1 MAVPDLRSN
10 SSYYMSKFST
20 SSQANVRRSYEE
32 LAGSYVPQAVIGDP
46 CFTNQQRLYY
56 RQPYSMTMVP
66 PGALLNPPLPFS
78 SHHSIQEPILPK
90 FPPQTFDIPDI
101 HDSNSVFNV
110 SMFDMNNGAATIK
123 QHPVASFESS
133 AGAAAAA
140 SGPPSVP
147 PSGVC
152 RTLMSFP
159 GDWQPNFISAAAE
172 STNSSP
178 LTHSEENNSYDIPL
192 PQPLAQ
198 QQNVFSSSISKPPV
212 KKAKSPKKRKR
223 KDPNEPQKP
232 VSAYSLFFRNA
243 QAVIKSQNP
252 SATFGDISKIVASM
266 WDNLDNEIKRF
277 YKRQMETAKKEYLKQ
292 LAVYRA
298 NLTTQES
305 EGRSTN
311 NKDEADQSPQQTA
324 SAKASSSSSASSVSS
339 SSLLVG
345 QTEEQLVAQG
355 KAAPDAVTQDRLSQL
370 PRPSSVEATAVH
382 KMPSQQQQQQQ
393 AHGMSQMP
401 QSPAVY
407 FQDLLQGPPGGPS
420 QIQSNV
426 YGAQTNVPPMRN
438 VFQSY
443 GERPEYF
450 GSSGMPQNLY
460 MDRNYAAPGPW
471 NHSLR
476 NPDYAAVHDS
486 FLNRHSR
493 NATVGLH
500 GLSEVNDSVK
510 WT

>member
-10 SSYYMSKFST
+10 SSYYMSKFSA
-20 SSQANVRRSYEE
+20 SSQANVRQSYEE

-66 PGALLNPPLPFS
+66 QGALLNPPLPLFS
-78 SHHSIQEPILPK
+78 NHHSIQEPILPK

-101 HDSNSVFNV
+101 HDSNSVFNE
-110 SMFDMNNGAATIK
+110 STFDMNNGVASIK
-123 QHPVASFESS
+123 QHPSSSFESS
-133 AGAAAAA
+133 SAAAAA
-140 SGPPSVP
+140 SAPPPSA
-147 PSGVC
+147 VC

-159 GDWQPNFISAAAE
+159 GDWQPNFISPTAE

-178 LTHSEENNSYDIPL
+178 VTHSEENNSYDIRL

-277 YKRQMETAKKEYLKQ
+277 YKRQMEVAKKEYLKQ

-311 NKDEADQSPQQTA
+311 HKDEAEQSPQPA
-324 SAKASSSSSASSVSS
+324 SSAKASSSSSASS

-345 QTEEQLVAQG
+345 QTEESLVMQG
-355 KAAPDAVTQDRLSQL
+355 KAAPDAVPQDRLSQL
-370 PRPSSVEATAVH
+370 PRPSSVEAAVVH
-382 KMPSQQQQQQQ
+382 KMSSQQQQQQQ
-393 AHGMSQMP
+393 PHGMSQMP
-401 QSPAVY
+401 QSPAAVY
-407 FQDLLQGPPGGPS
+407 FQDLLPGGGPS

-426 YGAQTNVPPMRN
+426 YVAQTNVPPMRN
-438 VFQSY
+438 VLQSY
-443 GERPEYF
+443 GERSAEYF
-450 GSSGMPQNLY
+450 GSSGIPQNLY

-476 NPDYAAVHDS
+476 NPDYAAAHNS